1 MNIDTALSSLFHCDD
16 QWFTSCVRAL
26 SSLPAIYSY
35 LPTYLLF
42 LKLARTSHTHTH
54 THTPPYSVGPPTP
67 FPPSSPREES
77 GSVHETS
84 KSSSH
89 THTAITI
96 CSVQDI
102 ELQSCVGPGQD
113 VKLQPQPVLGRTLN
127 CSRIVSPGEDAKS

>member
-1 MNIDTALSSLFHCDD
+1 MNIDTALNSLFHCDD

-35 LPTYLLF
+35 LPTTYCSSSL
-42 LKLARTSHTHTH
+42 LARHTHT
-54 THTPPYSVGPPTP
+54 SLLGWPTP

-102 ELQSCVGPGQD
+102 ELQSCVCPGQD

>member
-1 MNIDTALSSLFHCDD
+1 MNIDTALNSLFHCDD
-16 QWFTSCVRAL
+16 QWFTSCVLAL

-54 THTPPYSVGPPTP
+54 TSLLGWPTP

-89 THTAITI
+89 THAAITI

-102 ELQSCVGPGQD
+102 ELQSCVCPGQD

-127 CSRIVSPGEDAKS
+127 CSRNVSPGEDA

>member
-35 LPTYLLF
+35 LPPTVPQ
-42 LKLARTSHTHTH
+42 ACSHV

>member
-1 MNIDTALSSLFHCDD
+1 MVHFLCACSFFSPCY
-16 QWFTSCVRAL
+16 SC
-26 SSLPAIYSY
+26 

-42 LKLARTSHTHTH
+42 LKLARTSHTHTSLLGWP
-54 THTPPYSVGPPTP
+54 THTLPPFLT
-67 FPPSSPREES
+67 REES

-127 CSRIVSPGEDAKS
+127 CSRNVSPGEDA

>member
-1 MNIDTALSSLFHCDD
+1 MNIDTALNSLFHCDD

-26 SSLPAIYSY
+26 SSLPATRAY
-35 LPTYLLF
+35 LPTYCSSSL
-42 LKLARTSHTHTH
+42 LARHTHTH
-54 THTPPYSVGPPTP
+54 TSLLGWPTHTLPPFLT
-67 FPPSSPREES
+67 REES

-84 KSSSH
+84 RSSSH

-127 CSRIVSPGEDAKS
+127 CSRNVSPGEDA

>member
-1 MNIDTALSSLFHCDD
+1 MNIDTALNSLFHCDD

-35 LPTYLLF
+35 LPTYCSSSL
-42 LKLARTSHTHTH
+42 LARHTH

-96 CSVQDI
+96 CSVQNI
-102 ELQSCVGPGQD
+102 ELQSCVCPGQD

-127 CSRIVSPGEDAKS
+127 CSRNVSPGEDA